1 MKDALELFKF
11 HVDGKFFLVCV
22 LLSVDGKC
30 SQGAFARYVENLAK
44 VHAYTNGFL
53 VNSFKLPEIGF
64 ELVCLS

>member
-44 VHAYTNGFL
+44 VHAYTTGCRRL
-53 VNSFKLPEIGF
+53 GLTWYVLAK
-64 ELVCLS
+64 